1 MNKIIKRSPSH
12 SLVGLIDEF
21 FNIGNTMGSDMT
33 HSVPSVNIAENDH
46 AYILSMAAPGL
57 KKDEFNIS
65 LEHDKLFVSSMK
77 STNDS
82 VYTKREYDY
91 NGFKRSFNLSKDI
104 DRNEITASYD
114 QGILEITLPKIQGE
128 VEQKVKR
135 IEIG

>member
-21 FNIGNTMGSDMT
+21 FNIGNVMGSDMT

>member
-1 MNKIIKRSPSH
+1 MNNIVKRSPSH

-21 FNIGNTMGSDMT
+21 FNIGNMMGSDMT

-57 KKDEFNIS
+57 KKEDFNIS
-65 LEHDKLFVSSMK
+65 LEHDKLYVSSIR

-91 NGFKRSFNLSKDI
+91 SGFKRSFNLSKDI
-104 DRNEITASYD
+104 DRNEISASYD